1 MTKVGRLSWIIVLAE
16 YDYGGFLMYDDFENK
31 MKKTVEVLQNQ
42 FSSIRAGRANPS
54 VLDQIKV
61 EYYGTPTP
69 INQIASISS
78 PDPRTLM
85 IQPWDASSLK
95 LVEKALM
102 TSDLGINPSN
112 DGRFIRLIFPQ
123 PTEERRKELIK
134 QVSKYAEESK
144 VAIRNIRRDAV
155 EKFKAQKKKGEIT
168 EDDLTE
174 TEKDLQKLTDNYIKE
189 VDKVAQK
196 KEEEIKEI

>member
-1 MTKVGRLSWIIVLAE
+1 MYEE
-16 YDYGGFLMYDDFENK
+16 YENR
-31 MKKTVEVLQNQ
+31 MKKTVEVLQGQ
-42 FSSIRAGRANPS
+42 YSAIRAGRANPS
-54 VLDQIKV
+54 ILDQIKV

-69 INQIASISS
+69 INQIASIST

-95 LVEKALM
+95 LIEKALQ
-102 TSDLGINPSN
+102 TSELGINPTS
-112 DGRFIRLIFPQ
+112 DGRFLRLVFPQ

-134 QVSKYAEESK
+134 QVSKYAEEAK

-155 EKFKAQKKKGEIT
+155 ESFKVQKKKGEIT
-168 EDDLTE
+168 EDDLTD

-189 VDKVAQK
+189 LDKVAEK
-196 KEEEIKEI
+196 KEIEIKEI

>member
-1 MTKVGRLSWIIVLAE
+1 
-16 YDYGGFLMYDDFENK
+16 MYDEYESK
-31 MKKTVEVLQNQ
+31 MKKTVEMLSNQ
-42 FSSIRAGRANPS
+42 FSAIRAGRANPS

-69 INQIASISS
+69 INQIASIST

-85 IQPWDASSLK
+85 IQPWDAASLK
-95 LVEKALM
+95 PIEKALM
-102 TSDLGINPSN
+102 TSELGINPSN
-112 DGRFIRLIFPQ
+112 DGRFIRLVFPQ

-134 QVSKYAEESK
+134 QVSKFAEESK

-155 EKFKAQKKKGEIT
+155 EKFKAQKKKSEIT

-189 VDKVAQK
+189 IDKVAQK
-196 KEEEIKEI
+196 KEAEIKEI